1 MRNIVILRVEKYDF
15 LQTCKIV
22 VEEIVNEH
30 PRKYF
35 LIFGRGMRESI
46 QIRWIVELNVR
57 SIFNGRLKILIRMAW
72 RKKFINWNKINYP
85 YIHWFYPFIRS
96 TSLIVLPPKLTHP
109 SYFLCL
115 AGFWLSQVS
124 FHSRLIWQ

>member
-1 MRNIVILRVEKYDF
+1 MRNIVILWVEKYDF
-15 LQTCKIV
+15 LQICKIV

-57 SIFNGRLKILIRMAW
+57 SVFNGRLKILIRIAW

-85 YIHWFYPFIRS
+85 YIH
-96 TSLIVLPPKLTHP
+96 
-109 SYFLCL
+109 
-115 AGFWLSQVS
+115 
-124 FHSRLIWQ
+124 